1 MSELKF
7 EDPPQR
13 VSGRHWG
20 RHRLLASEMK
30 ARPMEWALV
39 GTYGSSDSAASMARN
54 IKLGKLKAYEPA
66 GAFEST
72 SRTVDKQP
80 RVYARYLGEAEAAS

>member
-1 MSELKF
+1 MTELKF
-7 EDPPQR
+7 EDPPRR

-39 GTYGSSDSAASMARN
+39 GKYGSSDSAASMARN
-54 IKLGKLKAYEPA
+54 IKLGKLEAYTPA
-66 GAFEST
+66 GAFQAT
-72 SRTVDKQP
+72 SRTVDGEP
-80 RVYARYLGEAEAAS
+80 RVYVRFVGEKSDTP